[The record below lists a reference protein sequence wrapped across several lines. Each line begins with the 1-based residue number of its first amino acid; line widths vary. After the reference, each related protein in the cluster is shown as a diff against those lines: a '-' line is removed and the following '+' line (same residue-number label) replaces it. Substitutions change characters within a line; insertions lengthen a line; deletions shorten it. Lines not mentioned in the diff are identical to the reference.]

1 MGKALWPPS
10 KMNSEMGGLGVSD
23 AGGFAAGPTG
33 SRSHKD
39 VVGWKVEVEKA
50 GGHTATAIKPEWK
63 DSWLTNIGIWQH
75 GGWGMC
81 QLHIPTTEQML
92 LNIACCELNFSI

>member
-1 MGKALWPPS
+1 MGKVLWPPS
-10 KMNSEMGGLGVSD
+10 KMSLGMGGLGVND
-23 AGGFAAGPTG
+23 AGGFAAGTTG
-33 SRSHKD
+33 PRSHKD

-50 GGHTATAIKPEWK
+50 GGHTAKAIKPEWK

>member
-1 MGKALWPPS
+1 
-10 KMNSEMGGLGVSD
+10 MNSETGNLGVSD

-33 SRSHKD
+33 PRSHED
-39 VVGWKVEVEKA
+39 VVSWKVERA
-50 GGHTATAIKPEWK
+50 GEHTATAIKPEWK
-63 DSWLTNIGIWQH
+63 DSWLTNIGIWQR

-92 LNIACCELNFSI
+92 LNIPCCELNFSI